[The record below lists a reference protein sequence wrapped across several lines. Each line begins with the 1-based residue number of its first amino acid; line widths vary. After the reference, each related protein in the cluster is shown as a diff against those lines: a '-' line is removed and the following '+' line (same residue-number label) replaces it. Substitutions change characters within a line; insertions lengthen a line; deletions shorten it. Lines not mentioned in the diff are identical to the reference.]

1 MKKVGH
7 YTIKHIGAKLK
18 YDHDKIKA
26 MIEDGI
32 PNKEIAEAVGSKRN
46 YIGKLKGKWGMVTH
60 EMKEYESWL

>member
-1 MKKVGH
+1 MKHPHNRK
-7 YTIKHIGAKLK
+7 GAKRVL
-18 YDHDKIKA
+18 DHDKIKA